1 MPSSGAF
8 PIRLFVPLLVVVFC
22 GVPAGLRAAPAA
34 VPGGGVA
41 AADGRKLERV
51 VLQLKWRH
59 QFQFAG
65 YYAAIEQGFYREA
78 GLEVELREAT
88 PGRDHVEAVLSGDA
102 QYGVG
107 NSDLLLA
114 RAAGKPVVV
123 LAPIFQHS
131 PLALVA
137 RRESGV
143 TSMQSLHDRP
153 MMMIESEKAEILAYF
168 KHEGVDI
175 TRLDIRPHTHRI
187 EDFIE
192 GRVDAMSAYVTDQ
205 PFYLRAAGVPYMI
218 FVARAGG
225 IDFYG
230 DTLFTTEEQIRRRPE
245 QVRAFLRASLRGWE
259 YALAHREEMVDLI
272 LERYSDRLS
281 REHLLF
287 EAEKTAELMHPG
299 LIEVG
304 HNNPGRWRHIA
315 QTYAEFGMV
324 PRNFDVTP
332 MLFVADASPDL
343 RGWYWALG
351 ISAAVALAALGWVAP
366 LVRLNRR
373 LRRGERQYRQLA
385 ENAPF
390 PVVISDL
397 DSGRLMFV
405 NRLAADLMGGAPEA
419 FFSRR
424 AVEFYV
430 DPADRQRLLADVGEG
445 MAAAPREVRL
455 RTLAGREIWALLSGA
470 RVEFDGRSG
479 IVAAFTDITA
489 RRAMQEELR
498 RAKEDAEAANALRNR
513 YLAVM
518 SHEIRTPMSGIHG
531 LTELMLNKGEEL
543 DADQRENLR
552 MMQGAAHGLLR
563 LVNELLDWS
572 QLESGSVSLDASPVI
587 VADFAR
593 HLAGLFRPG
602 TEAKGVELGLE
613 ISTEVPPVIV
623 TDALRLRQILSNLLS
638 NAVKFTARGRVSLN
652 VEAGPEQEGSDERR
666 IRFVV
671 TDTGPG
677 IPAEVQSKL
686 FAPYVQADV
695 TVARRY
701 GGSGLGLS
709 ISRGLA
715 RLLGGDITLR
725 SEIGQGSVFTVEILA
740 RVPAEIAL
748 SHPVEK
754 VASR

>member
-1 MPSSGAF
+1 MVYRLTRKRFRSALVIPGLLVCVWGTGGARGESGAQA
-8 PIRLFVPLLVVVFC
+8 
-22 GVPAGLRAAPAA
+22 PAG
-34 VPGGGVA
+34 
-41 AADGRKLERV
+41 LERV

-65 YYAAIEQGFYREA
+65 YYAAVEQGFYREA
-78 GLEVELREAT
+78 GLEVELREAA
-88 PGRDHVEAVLSGDA
+88 PERDHVEAVLAGEA

-137 RRESGV
+137 RRAPGI
-143 TSMQSLHDRP
+143 TSMHSLHDRP

-175 TRLDIRPHTHRI
+175 RGLKIRPHTHRI

-205 PFYLRAAGVPYMI
+205 PFFLREAGVPYMI
-218 FVARAGG
+218 FVARSGG

-245 QVRAFLRASLRGWE
+245 QVRAFLRASLRGWDH
-259 YALAHREEMVDLI
+259 ALEHREQMVDLI
-272 LERYSDRLS
+272 LAKYSRRLS

-324 PRNFDVTP
+324 PRDFDVSP
-332 MLFVADASPDL
+332 MIYVADPRPDL

-351 ISAAVALAALGWVAP
+351 ISGAVALAALCWVAP

-390 PVVISDL
+390 PVVITDL
-397 DSGRLMFV
+397 ESGRLMFV
-405 NRLAADLMGGAPEA
+405 NRLAADVLGGAPEV

-424 AVEFYV
+424 ALDFYV
-430 DPADRQRLLADVGEG
+430 DPADRQRLLADVAGG
-445 MAAAPREVRL
+445 AAAAPREVRL
-455 RTLAGREIWALLSGA
+455 RTLHGREIWTLHSGA

-479 IVAAFTDITA
+479 LLAAFTDITA
-489 RRAMQEELR
+489 RREMQEELR
-498 RAKEDAEAANALRNR
+498 RAKDAAEAANAERNR

-518 SHEIRTPMSGIHG
+518 SHEIRTPMNGIHG
-531 LTELMLNKGEEL
+531 LTELMLSEGEGL
-543 DADQRENLR
+543 DAEQRENLL
-552 MMQGAAHGLLR
+552 MMQGAARGLLC

-572 QLESGSVSLDASPVI
+572 QLEAGAVALDSAPVI

-593 HLAGLFRPG
+593 HLVGLFRPG
-602 TEAKGVELGLE
+602 TEAKGVQLALE
-613 ISTEVPPVIV
+613 ISTRVPPVIH

-638 NAVKFTARGRVSLN
+638 NAVKFTDAGSVTLL
-652 VEAGPEQEGSDERR
+652 VETDPETPGADERR

-677 IPAEVQSKL
+677 IPPEVQTKL
-686 FAPYVQADV
+686 FAPYVQADAS
-695 TVARRY
+695 VARRF

-725 SEIGQGSVFTVEILA
+725 SVVGEGSTFTVEIMA
-740 RVPAEIAL
+740 RAPAEAAAP
-748 SHPVEK
+748 SAE
-754 VASR
+754 RRGGW